1 MIAVRYRS
9 TVLVCALFFAGCAAA
24 YHSQQAGEPRS
35 TGYGNPYFEQG
46 NIHLK
51 KNQYHKAI
59 EQYRHALRLNPDSAE
74 IHAALG
80 WAYYNVGNIDAAIAE
95 GEEVMRLEPDN
106 IDVKKL
112 MDLLY
117 KQRNQQR

>member
-1 MIAVRYRS
+1 MA
-9 TVLVCALFFAGCAAA
+9 
-24 YHSQQAGEPRS
+24 HQSQEAGEPMT

-51 KNQYHKAI
+51 KKQYHKAI
-59 EQYRHALRLNPDSAE
+59 EQYSHALRLNPDSAV

-80 WAYYNVGNIDAAIAE
+80 WAYYNVGKLDAAIAE
-95 GEEVMRLEPDN
+95 GEEVMRLEPEN
-106 IDVKKL
+106 NDVQKL

-117 KQRNQQR
+117 QQRNRPR